1 MPSQLLRLKENVSRV
16 VIGKREV
23 LDLMLVGLIAR
34 GHILIE
40 DVPGVGK
47 TLMARAIAS
56 SCHLGFRRLQCTPD
70 LMPTDV
76 TGFFT
81 YDKKNAEFVFRPGPV
96 EPQGAPPAAFSR

>member
-1 MPSQLLRLKENVSRV
+1 MSSQLSKLRENVSRV
-16 VIGKREV
+16 VIGKGKV

-47 TLMARAIAS
+47 TLMARAIAA
-56 SCHLGFRRLQCTPD
+56 SCHMKFRRLQCTPD

-81 YDKKNAEFVFRPGPV
+81 YDKKD
-96 EPQGAPPAAFSR
+96 GAFTF

>member
-23 LDLMLVGLIAR
+23 LDLMLVELIAR

-47 TLMARAIAS
+47 TLMARAIA
-56 SCHLGFRRLQCTPD
+56 
-70 LMPTDV
+70 
-76 TGFFT
+76 
-81 YDKKNAEFVFRPGPV
+81 A
-96 EPQGAPPAAFSR
+96 